1 MSVFQTCFIL
11 AKHNARSLDAWHVVP
26 DITIEME
33 LKKEGARGTVQ
44 ARTEKKNKEKK
55 TNKKKGGV
63 KECT

>member
-1 MSVFQTCFIL
+1 MH
-11 AKHNARSLDAWHVVP
+11 AAWLHVVP

-44 ARTEKKNKEKK
+44 ARTEKKKERKENQQKK
-55 TNKKKGGV
+55 RGGV

>member
-33 LKKEGARGTVQ
+33 LQKEGARGTVQ
-44 ARTEKKNKEKK
+44 ARTEKK
-55 TNKKKGGV
+55 KKKR
-63 KECT
+63 KENQQKKR